1 MYIVQQGSGSLQ
13 NVYKEVVHCK
23 WVLPLQSTSH
33 CISLH
38 CQTFKVV
45 VHTLWHCTAKRVQ
58 GGGSL
63 QVSASAQEQ
72 LSPTSRSFFSP
83 TNQFFVIL
91 ITCTVITGGPRVFHT
106 KISPHLL
113 SDKVQTSS
121 HGKKSFA
128 SPSNRVLSD
137 FWQRIHCCCYGL
149 IALNYGH
156 YTTLKCQD

>member
-23 WVLPLQSTSH
+23 WVLPLQSTLQ

-38 CQTFKVV
+38 CRTFKVV

-91 ITCTVITGGPRVFHT
+91 ITCTVIRGGPRVFHT
-106 KISPHLL
+106 KTFSSSAFRQSPDILAWKNKFCKPTVFFQFCDNACTAAAMGSLL
-113 SDKVQTSS
+113 WNMAITR
-121 HGKKSFA
+121 H
-128 SPSNRVLSD
+128 
-137 FWQRIHCCCYGL
+137 
-149 IALNYGH
+149 
-156 YTTLKCQD
+156 